1 MQYAQKDAGCVKMGK
16 DGDVGVYRSGAQEL
30 TIDAGKSVKINT
42 ETLKI
47 GGKTLQEIVD
57 AAVQAALKK

>member
-1 MQYAQKDAGCVKMGK
+1 MGK

-30 TIDAGKSVKINT
+30 TIDAGKSVNINT

-57 AAVQAALKK
+57 AAVQAALQKK